1 MATLLQT
8 PPEITPHEIKPV
20 RRMSDKVFRAILII
34 GGLSAFIILSGIFS
48 YLAIAAAPVI
58 SYFGIDF
65 FTGSSWYQG
74 DGLLP
79 DQGSVD
85 PPSFGLFPMLWG
97 SVLTSTIAVVIALP
111 LAVAVALSIT
121 YLLPKRLSLALTV
134 FVDLVAAIPSI
145 IFGLWGFFV
154 LLPHATVWA
163 NWLNQ
168 NLGWFPLFSVEF
180 DAFEQSPFMAGIV
193 LGVMITPIIAAVARE
208 VFASVPR
215 DLITGAQAL
224 GASRWTLIRDVVLP
238 FGRSGVIGGAM
249 LGLGRALGE
258 TVAVF
263 FVLQLFF
270 DEVNWYRIL
279 ESTGGSI
286 AALIVNR
293 FAEAFPLELTA
304 LFGAGLAL
312 FVITL
317 IANAGAAAIVSA
329 TTKKGRRTR

>member
-1 MATLLQT
+1 MTTVLEPQVR
-8 PPEITPHEIKPV
+8 PQQPREIHAV
-20 RRMSDKVFRAILII
+20 RRTSDKVFRGILIV

-48 YLAIAAAPVI
+48 YLAIAASPVI
-58 SYFGIDF
+58 SYFGTEF

-79 DQGSVD
+79 DQGSSD

-97 SVLTSTIAVVIALP
+97 SVLTATLAVVIALP
-111 LAVAVALSIT
+111 LALAVSLSIT
-121 YLLPKRLSLALTV
+121 YLLPKKLSLALTV

-154 LLPHATVWA
+154 LLPHATIWA
-163 NWLNQ
+163 RWLNK
-168 NLGWFPLFSVEF
+168 NFDWFPLFKVEF
-180 DAFEQSPFMAGIV
+180 KAFEQSPFMAGIV

-208 VFASVPR
+208 IFASVPK
-215 DLITGAQAL
+215 DLIAGAEAL
-224 GASRWTLIRDVVLP
+224 GASRWTIIRDIVLP
-238 FGRSGVIGGAM
+238 FGRGGVIGGAM

-270 DEVNWYRIL
+270 DEVNWFRIL

-317 IANAGAAAIVSA
+317 LANAGAAAIVSA
-329 TTKKGRRTR
+329 TKRK

>member
-1 MATLLQT
+1 MSFTVEKPTDVT
-8 PPEITPHEIKPV
+8 PIEIPQV
-20 RRMSDKVFRAILII
+20 RRVSDRVFRAILTV
-34 GGLSAFIILSGIFS
+34 GGLSAFLILSGIFS
-48 YLAIAAAPVI
+48 YLAIAAAPVL
-58 SYFGIDF
+58 SYFGTEF

-97 SVLTSTIAVVIALP
+97 SVLTSAIAVVIALP
-111 LAVAVALSIT
+111 LALAVSLSIT

-134 FVDLVAAIPSI
+134 FVDLVAAIPSL

-154 LLPHATVWA
+154 LLPHAIVWSR
-163 NWLNQ
+163 WLNQ
-168 NLGWFPLFSVEF
+168 HFDWFPLFRVEF
-180 DAFEQSPFMAGIV
+180 KAFEQSPMMAGIV
-193 LGVMITPIIAAVARE
+193 LGIMITPIIAAVTRE
-208 VFASVPR
+208 VFASVPK
-215 DLITGAQAL
+215 DLISGAEAL
-224 GASRWTLIRDVVLP
+224 GASRWTIIRDVVIP
-238 FGRSGVIGGAM
+238 FGRGGIVGGAM

-317 IANAGAAAIVSA
+317 LANAGATAIVNA
-329 TTKKGRRTR
+329 TKRKM